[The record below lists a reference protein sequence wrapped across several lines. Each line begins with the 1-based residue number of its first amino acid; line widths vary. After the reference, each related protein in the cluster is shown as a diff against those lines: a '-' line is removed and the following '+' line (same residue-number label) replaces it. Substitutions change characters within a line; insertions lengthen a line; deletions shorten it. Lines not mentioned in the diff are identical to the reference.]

1 MSGRRAILILGA
13 LLGSVF
19 LYLAVRKVDWST
31 FVATLSQAHP
41 GYVVLGL
48 LSMLAYFGV
57 KAWRWRY
64 LIQPFARASTQELLP
79 PILAGLAG
87 NYMLP
92 HVGEIARAVLASQRV
107 NVPVSALLASIAI
120 ERIFDFL
127 VILVI
132 VLAVLEPIGR
142 MSAEIQTASYVVGAL
157 CAGILGA
164 VVVFLFWT
172 EACLRFA
179 DRMLS
184 LVPERLSAG
193 ILTQLRTASTGLGA
207 IARPGLFVPIFLLSV
222 LQWMLIAATMAC
234 SLKAV
239 NAPETLA
246 GAVSVLLWNV
256 IGLTL
261 PAAPGHV
268 GTVQLAFIL
277 GLSPFGVTRADAF
290 AGSVIYNCLAVVPS
304 LVFGLSGLRRAGLEL
319 RTRLVGR

>member
-13 LLGSVF
+13 ILGSLF
-19 LYLAVRKVDWST
+19 LYLAVRKVDWT
-31 FVATLSQAHP
+31 TLVATLSHAHP
-41 GYVVLGL
+41 GYVGLGL
-48 LSMLAYFGV
+48 LSMFAYFGV

-64 LIQPFARASTQELLP
+64 LINPFARASTQALLP
-79 PILAGLAG
+79 SVLAGLAG
-87 NYMLP
+87 NYVLP

-107 NVPVSALLASIAI
+107 NAPVSALLASVAI

-157 CAGILGA
+157 CAGILAA
-164 VVVFLFWT
+164 VVLFLFRT
-172 EACLRFA
+172 EVCLRFA
-179 DRMLS
+179 DRLLS
-184 LVPERLSAG
+184 LFSERLSAG
-193 ILTQLRTASTGLGA
+193 VLTQLRAASTGLGA
-207 IARPGLFVPIFLLSV
+207 IARPRLFVPIFLLSI
-222 LQWMLIAATMAC
+222 LQWMLIAAAMAS

-239 NAPETLA
+239 DAHVTLA

-277 GLSPFGVTRADAF
+277 GLAPFGVVRADAF
-290 AGSVIYNCLAVVPS
+290 AGSVIYNCVAVVPS
-304 LVFGLSGLRRAGLEL
+304 LAFGLSGLRRAGIEL
-319 RTRLVGR
+319 RARLFGR

>member
-13 LLGSVF
+13 LLGSLF
-19 LYLAVRKVDWST
+19 LYLAVRNVDWTT
-31 FVATLSQAHP
+31 FTATLADAHP

-87 NYMLP
+87 NYVLP

-107 NVPVSALLASIAI
+107 NAPVSALLASVAI
-120 ERIFDFL
+120 ERIFDLL
-127 VILVI
+127 VILLI

-157 CAGILGA
+157 CAGILLA
-164 VVVFLFWT
+164 VFVFLFRT

-179 DRMLS
+179 DKLLS
-184 LVPERLSAG
+184 PVSERLSAG
-193 ILTQLRTASTGLGA
+193 VLTQLRAASAGLGA
-207 IARPGLFVPIFLLSV
+207 IARPQLFVPIFLLSI
-222 LQWMLIAATMAC
+222 LQWMLIAAAMAC

-239 NAPETLA
+239 DAPVTLA

-256 IGLTL
+256 VGLTL

-277 GLSPFGVTRADAF
+277 GLSPFGVSSADAF
-290 AGSVIYNCLAVVPS
+290 AGSVIYNCVAVAPALA
-304 LVFGLSGLRRAGLEL
+304 FGLPGLRRAGIEL
-319 RTRLVGR
+319 RARLMGR